1 MDTMKTIGEIPSRV
15 FIFNNL
21 LFLSNYQIKVSLR
34 VLIVCALACP
44 RSWRDPS
51 SRNLVRNAEKSGLWI
66 VANISHVGNP
76 IISLPINNRDSW
88 ASPSNQL
95 NFLLTL
101 PPSRWRFVCLWTRL
115 CTLRE
120 PRFHICLQRKQLA
133 EPAVAE
139 GPLTHP
145 QLSRSDSLLSGKPT
159 DAGAGR
165 RDGQWQEHPSSAGM
179 WPLTLTNGSVELIIA
194 GAVH

>member
-1 MDTMKTIGEIPSRV
+1 MITQVGLFLFFLTIFNIKFFKNRYWDFKKMISAIVNYINIVKRFLIQVPPNFHVDSMDTVKTIGEIPSRV

-88 ASPSNQL
+88 A
-95 NFLLTL
+95 
-101 PPSRWRFVCLWTRL
+101 VY
-115 CTLRE
+115 
-120 PRFHICLQRKQLA
+120 
-133 EPAVAE
+133 
-139 GPLTHP
+139 
-145 QLSRSDSLLSGKPT
+145 
-159 DAGAGR
+159 
-165 RDGQWQEHPSSAGM
+165 SALHQ
-179 WPLTLTNGSVELIIA
+179 PI
-194 GAVH
+194 